1 MEKKELNFRTIKQFA
16 QSHMRAESRLKSG
29 ADIQIHFL
37 KCNIYCCHKQIHYMI
52 KKYMQFEK
60 DEVSRLN
67 PQRLSMAY
75 LGPKFFTR
83 PVHAHLS
90 CILEV
95 KNWCAIS
102 KWVICAIA
110 SQPVFSFLTSSGLIQ
125 YFFSIPFYLY
135 PLFSHSS
142 LFYIVSGGFR
152 AVLSNRLVC
161 SYVSI

>member
-1 MEKKELNFRTIKQFA
+1 
-16 QSHMRAESRLKSG
+16 
-29 ADIQIHFL
+29 
-37 KCNIYCCHKQIHYMI
+37 MI

-83 PVHAHLS
+83 PVRAHLS

-110 SQPVFSFLTSSGLIQ
+110 SKPVFLFPDFFWVNTVFL
-125 YFFSIPFYLY
+125 
-135 PLFSHSS
+135 
-142 LFYIVSGGFR
+142 
-152 AVLSNRLVC
+152 
-161 SYVSI
+161 